1 MKTKIQT
8 LKEKINNLT
17 DPRRT
22 SYGNIRHKLGD
33 IIIIALCTIIC
44 GGEDYADME
53 AFGKER
59 EDFLRKF
66 PELSNGIPDSDT
78 FRHLFEALDP
88 VALSECLVNWLSVG
102 LPEWCVIAVDGK
114 TIRGSADK
122 KHKAYHVVSAFV
134 AESQITSGKLRWM
147 RKAMK

>member
-8 LKEKINNLT
+8 LQEQINNLT

-22 SYGNIRHKLGD
+22 SYGNIRHKLED

-59 EDFLRKF
+59 EKFLRKF
-66 PELSNGIPDSDT
+66 LELPNGIPDSDT
-78 FRHLFEALDP
+78 FRRLFEALDP
-88 VALSECLVNWLSVG
+88 TALSECLVNWLSVE
-102 LPEWCVIAVDGK
+102 LPERCVIAIDG
-114 TIRGSADK
+114 
-122 KHKAYHVVSAFV
+122 
-134 AESQITSGKLRWM
+134 
-147 RKAMK
+147 